1 MEIVPVIDL
10 KGGQV
15 VHARGGERNAYRAI
29 ESSLT
34 TDTGPLAVV
43 EALLRLHPFISLYV
57 ADLDAIEGRSGHDA
71 QLEALRVAFP
81 DLHLWVDNG
90 LYSEADCKAW
100 LARGLGDLV
109 IGSESQG
116 DAGLLEALSDASG
129 RLLLSLDFKG
139 EIFLGPPDLQSD
151 PKHWPPRVIAMT
163 LARVGGQRGPDVDRL
178 RSLVARA
185 PGHRVFAAGGVRGL
199 ADLECVARI
208 GAAGALVASALH
220 DGRITGPQLRTFEA
234 SLKPNHPG

>member
-15 VHARGGERNAYRAI
+15 VHARGGERDAYRAI

-34 TDTGPLAVV
+34 TASGPLVVV
-43 EALLRLHPFISLYV
+43 EALLRLYPFTSLYV

-71 QLEALRVAFP
+71 QLKSLRAAFP
-81 DLHLWVDNG
+81 GLHLWVDNG
-90 LYSEADCKAW
+90 LSSEADCRAW

-109 IGSESQG
+109 IGSESQE
-116 DAGLLEALSDASG
+116 DAGLLEVLSDASG

-139 EIFLGPPDLQSD
+139 ETFLGSPDLQYD
-151 PKHWPPRVIAMT
+151 PKHWPTRVISMT
-163 LARVGGQRGPDVDRL
+163 LARVGGQRGPDLDRL
-178 RSLVARA
+178 QSLVARA
-185 PGHRVFAAGGVRGL
+185 RGHRVFAAGGVRDL

-220 DGRITGPQLRTFEA
+220 DGRITGAQLRTFEA
-234 SLKPNHPG
+234 ALKPNRPG